1 MSFHLYRFTELYSDA
16 SGTLQFIELAVG
28 NASGESFWAG
38 VTLTS
43 TRAGVSHSYTFP
55 TNLPST
61 ATANTTVLIA
71 TAGFAERA
79 GVTPDFVV
87 PDGFLFAAG
96 GTLNFGGADVFSHA
110 ALPADGA
117 HSLLRNGG
125 TGVATPKNFAGQSG
139 RLLATLT
146 GTAGDDTLT
155 GTAADEWIE
164 GLAGNDTIRSGGG
177 NDVLRGGA
185 GDDFIFSGVGND
197 SIDGGDGWD
206 HLYYSEALAGVVI
219 DMRSGTASGGAGND
233 SFVNIELIFGSAFDD
248 SFIGHDG
255 GVGFLGGD
263 GNDTI
268 TGGAGNDHLEGNG
281 GDDIIDGL
289 DGRDRVAYYSAA
301 FAVEVN
307 LSLGRASG
315 GLGNDVLRNI
325 EDVTGSVFD
334 DTLTGDA
341 GDNRLEG
348 SDGNDSFHSTAGDD
362 TLDGGN
368 GIDRVIYPLAR
379 SAYTLHRSAEGVFSI
394 EKPDAAG
401 SDTLPD
407 TERLLFSDVGLALDL
422 DGHAGQTAKL
432 LGAVFGV
439 GSLSNR
445 AYVGIGLDL
454 LDSGTSYE
462 QLAALAMAA
471 AGKTSHVDVVDLLW
485 TRLFGSAPTTEQ
497 AAPYVALLDAGMTVG
512 ALTVLAADLELNT
525 AAIDLVGLTH
535 NGIEFVH

>member
-16 SGTLQFIELAVG
+16 SGTLQFIELGVG
-28 NASGESFWAG
+28 NANGESFWAG
-38 VTLTS
+38 VTLSS
-43 TRAGVSHSYTFP
+43 TRAGVTHSITFP
-55 TNLPST
+55 ANLPST

-71 TAGFAERA
+71 TAGFAARA
-79 GVTPDFVV
+79 GVTPDFVM
-87 PDGFLFAAG
+87 PDGFLFPAG
-96 GTLNFGGADVFSHA
+96 GSLNFGGADVFSHA
-110 ALPADGA
+110 PLPADGA
-117 HSLLRNGG
+117 LSLLRSGA
-125 TGVATPKNFAGQSG
+125 TAVATPKNFAGQTG
-139 RLLATLT
+139 RLLPTIT

-155 GTAADEWIE
+155 GTAADEWID
-164 GLAGNDTIRSGGG
+164 GLDGNDTIRSGGG
-177 NDVLRGGA
+177 NDVLRGGD
-185 GDDFIFSGVGND
+185 GDDFIFSGIGND
-197 SIDGGDGWD
+197 SIDGGDGYD
-206 HLYYSEALAGVVI
+206 YLYYSEALAGVVI
-219 DMRSGTASGGAGND
+219 DMRSGVASGGAGND
-233 SFVNIELIFGSAFDD
+233 TFVNIELIFGSAFDD
-248 SFIGHDG
+248 TFIGHDG

-289 DGRDRVAYYSAA
+289 GGRDRVAYYSAA
-301 FAVEVN
+301 FAVDVN

-348 SDGNDSFHSTAGDD
+348 GDGNDSFHSTAGDD
-362 TLDGGN
+362 ILDGGA
-368 GIDRVIYPLAR
+368 GLDRVHYPLAR
-379 SAYTLHRSAEGVFSI
+379 QAYTLLRSSEGVFSV

-401 SDTLPD
+401 SDTLID
-407 TERLLFSDVGLALDL
+407 TERLHFSDLSLALDL
-422 DGHAGQTAKL
+422 DGPAGQTAKL

-439 GSLSNR
+439 DALGNR
-445 AYVGIGLDL
+445 AYVGIGLSL
-454 LDSGTSYE
+454 LDGGTSYE

-497 AAPYVALLDAGMTVG
+497 AAPYVALLDAGMSVG
-512 ALTVLAADLELNT
+512 ALTVLAADLDLN
-525 AAIDLVGLTH
+525 AVAIDLVGLAQT
-535 NGIEFVH
+535 GIEFVH